1 MKGFKDSLLK
11 GALKLFS
18 GLFFVQVF
26 NLLFQM
32 LMGRLLQPEE
42 FALLASVLGLLQ
54 IFTFPMGVFSSALSR
69 YTSLLVGENRVG
81 DAGLLVRY
89 WLVRML
95 CAGLL
100 LLLLCLFLPRWVG
113 SFFHLERA
121 APVYVLG
128 IIFLGIFVRPVIN
141 GALLGLQRFESWS
154 LCMSLGALA
163 RVLLGGVLVYVVS
176 PFAGWGLLGH
186 GIGFYVTLGWGG
198 WVIWRALGAE
208 VATGR
213 ALPRMERFLGGSFV
227 VMLGFA
233 VFLSGDIVLVKRLFP
248 EVAAPFSYAATL
260 GHLVIVVPSAFVG
273 AMFPKVVG
281 EGAGSVVERRLLWR
295 VLGACLFTAV
305 LGALFL
311 HVTAGVLPQWLFGLS
326 EVSESLESWLQG
338 VAWAMVPVALLSA
351 LMRFGLAR
359 NQLGLT
365 LIIPLMSVVFIVFTS
380 WLAKGPGALIWAL
393 AMSSL
398 LAVGVLGVVFLR
410 GERL

>member
-1 MKGFKDSLLK
+1 VSGFKNSLLD

-18 GLFFVQVF
+18 GLFFAHLF
-26 NLLFQM
+26 NLFFQM
-32 LMGRLLQPEE
+32 VMGRLLRPEE

-54 IFTFPMGVFSSALSR
+54 IFTFPMGVFSTALSR
-69 YTSLLVGENRVG
+69 YISLLVGEGRLG

-95 CAGLL
+95 GGGLL
-100 LLLLCLFLPRWVG
+100 LLVVCLLLPRWVG

-154 LCMSLGALA
+154 LCMSAGALV
-163 RVLLGGVLVYVVS
+163 RVVLGGVLVYAVS

-186 GIGFYVTLGWGG
+186 GIGFYVTLAWGG
-198 WVIWRALGAE
+198 WVIWRALGAKA
-208 VATGR
+208 VSGR
-213 ALPRMERFLGGSFV
+213 ALPRMEGFLGGSFV

-233 VFLSGDIVLVKRLFP
+233 VFLSGDVVLVKRLFP
-248 EVAAPFSYAATL
+248 EEAATFSYAATL
-260 GHLVIVVPSAFVG
+260 GHLVMVLPSAFVG

-281 EGAGSVVERRLLWR
+281 EGAGSAVERRMLWR
-295 VLGACLFTAV
+295 VLGACLLTAGA
-305 LGALFL
+305 GALFL
-311 HVTAGVLPQWLFGLS
+311 HLTAGVLPRWIFGLQ
-326 EVSESLESWLQG
+326 EVSESLVDWLQG

-359 NQLGLT
+359 NRLGLT
-365 LIIPLMSVVFIVFTS
+365 LVIPLMSVVFIGFAGWV
-380 WLAKGPGALIWAL
+380 AAGPGVLILAL
-393 AMSSL
+393 AVSSL
-398 LAVGVLGVVFLR
+398 VAVGVLGVVLLR

>member
-1 MKGFKDSLLK
+1 MKSFKDSLLK

-18 GLFFVQVF
+18 GLFFVQLF

-54 IFTFPMGVFSSALSR
+54 IFTFPMGVFSNALSR
-69 YTSLLVGENRVG
+69 YTSLLAGEDRLG

-95 CAGLL
+95 CVGLL
-100 LLLLCLFLPRWVG
+100 LLLICLFLPSWVG

-128 IIFLGIFVRPVIN
+128 IIFLGIFIRPVIN
-141 GALLGLQRFESWS
+141 GALLGLQYFESWS
-154 LCMSLGALA
+154 LGMSLGALA

-198 WVIWRALGAE
+198 WMIWRALGAE
-208 VATGR
+208 VVTGQ
-213 ALPRMERFLGGSFV
+213 ALPRMESFLGRSFV

-248 EVAAPFSYAATL
+248 EAAAPFSYAATL

-281 EGAGSVVERRLLWR
+281 EGAGSVLERGLLLR
-295 VLGACLFTAV
+295 VLGACFFTAV

-311 HVTAGVLPQWLFGLS
+311 HMTAGVLPQWVFGLS

-380 WLAKGPGALIWAL
+380 WVAKGPMALIWAL

-398 LAVGVLGVVFLR
+398 LSVGVLGVVFLR